1 MAGNRLPIAS
11 ALPGCA
17 LAMGCAHAPPPL
29 HAAKL
34 DIEGFFERNH
44 RAVSATVNGVPARM
58 LIDTGACR
66 APG

>member
-1 MAGNRLPIAS
+1 
-11 ALPGCA
+11 
-17 LAMGCAHAPPPL
+17 MGCAHAPPPL